1 MSASSQHVKHVLEV
15 YLERGRT
22 ALEAL
27 KQDRL
32 DDAVH
37 VLSLRAAAF
46 HNFRAAD
53 ALALADGYDA
63 AQDPQI
69 QTLWIQIREIETAL
83 APELTRAQDET
94 RREALRVR
102 DARQK
107 ISGYRS
113 GSPDGTTFTKT
124 A

>member
-15 YLERGRT
+15 YLERGLA
-22 ALEAL
+22 ALAAL
-27 KQDRL
+27 REDRL

-37 VLSLRAAAF
+37 ALSLRAAAF

-53 ALALADGYDA
+53 ALALTAGYDSA
-63 AQDPQI
+63 KDPEI
-69 QTLWIQIREIETAL
+69 QTLWIKIREIDEAL
-83 APELTRAQDET
+83 APELARAQDET
-94 RREALRVR
+94 RREALRVKE
-102 DARQK
+102 ARQK

-113 GSPDGTTFTKT
+113 GHQDGTTFVKT